1 MNNLDFAEELYRLAI
16 KVEDGLLSD
25 VELSKTREEHI
36 RLMARAN
43 EAGKLRGDLQQLVVK
58 LSTNSGA

>member
-1 MNNLDFAEELYRLAI
+1 MNNLDLAESLYKLAI

-25 VELSKTREEHI
+25 VELCKTREEHI

-58 LSTNSGA
+58 LSTTSGA